1 MPLAAIFSSIKGT
14 ARLAALRDS
23 LAGGFMLLAAGAAY
37 AAPGLHGQSGYIN
50 MPNAAVGQDS
60 HFSLGYSYDTP
71 YSVLYATATVLP
83 FLEVTGRYVGITGI
97 RAFEDNEDGYGSDYG
112 RNKDKVVD
120 VKARLLEEG
129 KWTPALSFGSTDVFG
144 TQLFKGHYLVATKT
158 FGALRNL
165 ELSVGAG
172 SRRPDGMFAG
182 ARWIPTAAPNWALV
196 AEFDGNDYS
205 KDYRATETDAGQ
217 RRKGPSVG
225 LEYRWGWLG
234 AQIARHRD
242 HFSAN
247 AYVSI
252 PFNEREFLPKLME
265 PAYFQPKD
273 APARASFAQWQQD
286 ERHGAAL
293 VNALARQNFKNI
305 RVALDGATLKLT
317 LTNNRISNMGR
328 AVGRASRTALAFAP
342 EGTRAIHIT
351 YTRLEQPVT
360 TYEFFDLGMLSDY
373 LTGLV
378 GRDAFLPTVLV
389 RYSNPADRIGDHE
402 QGMLAGIKDATGL
415 GVHVGRDG
423 DMVQVSSE
431 DREANRFKIAPK
443 LGFFFNDPS
452 GALRYEVAAAIN
464 YDKRL
469 GEGLYLNSALKLNL
483 VENISGVTQPSNS
496 LLPHVRSDIAEYKR
510 GGRFK
515 LNRLMVNQY
524 LNPAERWYARVSAG
538 FYEEM
543 FRGLGGQV
551 LYLPKDSRWAAD
563 LTVDAVQ
570 QRGYKGWL
578 DKRDYSTVTALGALH
593 YKLPY
598 DITAT
603 ARAGRFLAEDKG
615 VRVEFKRRF
624 RSGVEIGA
632 WYTKTNG
639 NDITSPGTPS
649 APYNDKGVFLSVPIN
664 IMLLAD
670 TQVSAGMALSP
681 WTRDVGQMVASPG
694 DLYDL
699 VEQPRRDMN
708 LLDGLGNFAE
718 RADEQ
723 NHPAVNPPVR
733 KVNPWP
739 EFRARLEQS
748 RSSGPDV
755 AEWVQGT
762 GVAAGAVLASALL
775 DKPADRFV
783 KKYDDSRLARH
794 WGTFGKHMPLV
805 LVGAAGAATA
815 FGDARMTNI
824 GLISMQSIAGAVGVS
839 VVGKR
844 IVSRARPIEGQGPW
858 SRVGTGYS
866 RSDSSF
872 PSGHSAVAF
881 AAVTPFAQEYDAPWL
896 YGVAALSSIGRVAS
910 RDHWVSDTV
919 AGGIV
924 GYAIGSW
931 LWQAQRDDSRS
942 RLSIVPGPKE
952 IGVAWQTTY

>member
-1 MPLAAIFSSIKGT
+1 
-14 ARLAALRDS
+14 
-23 LAGGFMLLAAGAAY
+23 MLLSVAKPVVAV
-37 AAPGLHGQSGYIN
+37 PSLQGQPGYIN
-50 MPNAAVGQDS
+50 MPNAMVEADGTTS
-60 HFSLGYSYDTP
+60 FGYSYDQP
-71 YSVLYATATVLP
+71 YGVMWASTTVLP
-83 FLEVTGRYVGITGI
+83 ILQLTGRYVGISGVQ
-97 RAFEDNEDGYGSDYG
+97 AFSDSEGGYGSEYG
-112 RNKDKVVD
+112 RNKDKVFD
-120 VKARLLEEG
+120 SKLQLLKEG
-129 KWTPALSFGSTDVFG
+129 RWTPSFAFGATDLFG
-144 TQLFKGHYLVATKT
+144 TQLFRGSYIVASKT
-158 FGALRNL
+158 FGATKNL
-165 ELSVGAG
+165 EVSVGTG
-172 SRRPDGMFAG
+172 SKRPDGMFAG
-182 ARWIPTAAPNWALV
+182 FRWIPIGAPRWAV
-196 AEFDGNDYS
+196 VGEYDANSYER
-205 KDYRATETDAGQ
+205 DYRAEQTAAA
-217 RRKGPSVG
+217 RRRRGPVVG

-273 APARASFAQWQQD
+273 APARASYAQWQQD

-293 VNALARQNFKNI
+293 VNALAKQNFKNI
-305 RVALDGATLKLT
+305 RVALDGATLKIT

-360 TYEFFDLGMLSDY
+360 TYEFFDLGKLSDY

-378 GRDAFLPTVLV
+378 DRDAFLPTVLV
-389 RYSNPADRIGDHE
+389 RYSNPADRVGDDE
-402 QGMLAGIKDATGL
+402 QGMLAGIKDSTGL

-423 DMVQVSSE
+423 DMIQVSSE
-431 DREANRFKIAPK
+431 DREANRFKVAPK

-510 GGRFK
+510 GSRFK
-515 LNRLMVNQY
+515 LNKLMLNQY
-524 LNPAERWYARVSAG
+524 LNPAERWYVRVSAG

-543 FRGLGGQV
+543 YRGLGGQV

-598 DITAT
+598 DVTAT

-649 APYNDKGVFLSVPIN
+649 DPYNDKGVFLSVPIN

-670 TQVSAGMALSP
+670 TQVSAGIALSP

-708 LLDGLGNFAE
+708 LHDGLGNFAE

-733 KVNPWP
+733 TVNPWP
-739 EFRARLEQS
+739 EFRARIEQS
-748 RSSGPDV
+748 RSTSPAV
-755 AEWVQGT
+755 SEWVQGT

-794 WGTFGKHMPLV
+794 WGTFGKNMPLV
-805 LVGAAGAATA
+805 LMGAAGAATA

-824 GLISMQSIAGAVGVS
+824 GLISMQSVAGAIGVS

-844 IVSRARPIEGQGPW
+844 IVARARPIEEQGPW
-858 SRVGTGYS
+858 ARVGTGYS